1 MTLEMTLAP
10 TLARPAYH
18 ATKGPRYVV
27 EPTIGRRGLAMYA
40 LRDIKTR
47 QVVKFYRSDTVARG
61 DAQFLNRMRPP
72 LPLG

>member
-1 MTLEMTLAP
+1 MF
-10 TLARPAYH
+10 
-18 ATKGPRYVV
+18 
-27 EPTIGRRGLAMYA
+27 A
-40 LRDIKTR
+40 LRDVKTK

>member
-1 MTLEMTLAP
+1 MNSEMTFAP

-18 ATKGPRYVV
+18 ASKGPRYVV
-27 EPTIGRRGLAMYA
+27 EPAIGRKGLAMFA
-40 LRDIKTR
+40 LRDVKTK